1 MVILNLKKILL
12 SYFLLKFSISFL
24 LQDNFVLKDFDMNSQ
39 KLNFKEMNYDFK
51 LDSYFEGFQ

>member
-1 MVILNLKKILL
+1 M
-12 SYFLLKFSISFL
+12 LKFSISFL